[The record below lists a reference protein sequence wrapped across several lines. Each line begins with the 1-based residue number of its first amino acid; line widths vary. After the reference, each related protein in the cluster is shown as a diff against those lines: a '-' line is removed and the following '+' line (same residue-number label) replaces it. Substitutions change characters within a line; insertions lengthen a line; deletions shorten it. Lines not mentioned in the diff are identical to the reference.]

1 MPACCTL
8 GSDRIVHFFYR
19 TSPGINQPLLLV
31 GMSENTHK
39 TMPYSRRDAQDTEI
53 TLKFAADATSEHPY
67 ASAAHACTY
76 VSGCVSKART
86 AFPVAPLARVGG
98 GCIELDGPAIISG
111 GCLSV
116 SATRDTT
123 GVSRAR
129 DVRKRAPRCNFA
141 SKLNRERLGATCS
154 NFTVALSGIWGVRP

>member
-1 MPACCTL
+1 
-8 GSDRIVHFFYR
+8 
-19 TSPGINQPLLLV
+19 
-31 GMSENTHK
+31 
-39 TMPYSRRDAQDTEI
+39 MPYSRRDAQDTEI

-129 DVRKRAPRCNFA
+129 DVRKRDVGRILRRGSIVNGLEIEAQTSRAHSVVCGECA
-141 SKLNRERLGATCS
+141 RE
-154 NFTVALSGIWGVRP
+154 V